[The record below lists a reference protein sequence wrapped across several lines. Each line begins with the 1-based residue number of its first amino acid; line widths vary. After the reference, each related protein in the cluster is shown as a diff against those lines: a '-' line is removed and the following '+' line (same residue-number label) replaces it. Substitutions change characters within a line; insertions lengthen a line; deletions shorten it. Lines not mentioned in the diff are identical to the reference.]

1 MRGIRSAVLLGLSIG
16 LLVYGIVQAAP
27 QNLVLILDASNSM
40 NKAFGAQTRIAEA
53 KAALSD
59 LLGTLPEGINIGAF
73 AYGHRVAKTD
83 RAASCRDI
91 EEVFPLQS
99 LTSELRGQ
107 MITALNGIEAQG
119 LTPLSDA
126 LARAADAL
134 AETQGRRVVL
144 LLTDGEETCE
154 GDPMAVAERLGAMDP
169 PVELDIV
176 GIAVDPQVRDI
187 LSAMAQAT
195 GGQYRDVD
203 QAEGLFSALLAA
215 VAPAETTEPEIPA
228 RYACFGIT
236 NVIIGTDGNDNLYG
250 TPGND
255 LIYGLGGDDLIIG
268 FGGNDV
274 LIGGDGNDIIEGL
287 DGDDLLIGGCG
298 NDTLFGG
305 DGDDLIAGGRGD
317 DSLEGEAG
325 NDCLNGGPGND
336 KLLGGSGSNLLY
348 GDGGDDV
355 LIQGKITK
363 EPCIPMCP
371 PVSCSPCGVQP
382 PCSNC
387 QSSVVVKT
395 VDEGASIRLHGIV
408 TDEDCEVTKV
418 MWQATAGTFDDPTA
432 LDPLY
437 TAPMVSL
444 CQGVDVTVTLTA
456 TDKCGASSSDSFI
469 LHVRNVNHPPVIDA
483 GPDVTVDENGTIQ
496 LTCSATDPDGDTLTY
511 YWTVENGRGVLSDPR
526 VLHPVYTAPDV
537 SSCDGEDVVL
547 TFTVTDACGASST
560 DTLTVHVRNVNAPPI
575 VQLGPAFSMPECSSK
590 RLAAVASDPE
600 CETLTYYW
608 FASAGSFDD
617 PFSPNPVYTAPPTS
631 SCDGEEVYITLTV
644 TDPCGASACDSVCV
658 YVQNVN
664 TPPQVKAD
672 P

>member
-1 MRGIRSAVLLGLSIG
+1 MRGMRLAVLLGLSIG

-53 KAALSD
+53 KAALSE
-59 LLGTLPEGINIGAF
+59 LLGTLPEGVNIGAF

-91 EEVFPLQS
+91 EEVFPLQP
-99 LTSELRGQ
+99 LTSELRGR
-107 MITALNGIEAQG
+107 MINALSGIEAQG
-119 LTPLSDA
+119 LTPLADA
-126 LARAADAL
+126 LARAGDAL
-134 AETQGRRVVL
+134 VETQGKRVIL

-154 GDPMAVAERLGAMDP
+154 GDPMAVAERLGAMNP

-176 GIAVDPQVRDI
+176 GIAVDPQVRDV

-215 VAPAETTEPEIPA
+215 IAPSETVEPKVPA

-236 NVIIGTDGNDNLYG
+236 NVIRGTDGNDNLYG

-287 DGDDLLIGGCG
+287 DGNDLLIGGRG

-305 DGDDLIAGGRGD
+305 AGDDLIVGGPGN

-325 NDCLNGGPGND
+325 NDCLNGGPGDD
-336 KLLGGSGSNLLY
+336 KLLGGSGDNLLY
-348 GDGGDDV
+348 GGGGDDV
-355 LIQGKITK
+355 LMQGETAS
-363 EPCIPMCP
+363 EPCVPMCP
-371 PVSCSPCGVQP
+371 PVSCSPCHAQHPCSHCQP
-382 PCSNC
+382 P
-387 QSSVVVKT
+387 VAAKT
-395 VDEGASIRLHGIV
+395 VDEGASIQLHGTV
-408 TDEDCEVTKV
+408 ADEDCGVTKL
-418 MWQATAGTFDDPTA
+418 MWQATAGTFDDPTV
-432 LDPLY
+432 LDPVY
-437 TAPMVSL
+437 TAPMVSC
-444 CQGVDVTVTLTA
+444 CQGEDVTVTLTA

-469 LHVRNVNHPPVIDA
+469 LHVRNVNHPPVVDA
-483 GPDVTVDENGTIQ
+483 GPNVTVDENGTIQ
-496 LTCSATDPDGDTLTY
+496 LTCSATDPDGDALTY
-511 YWTVENGRGVLSDPR
+511 YWTVENGRGILGDPR
-526 VLHPVYTAPDV
+526 VLHTTYTAPEV
-537 SSCDGEDVVL
+537 NSCDGEDVVL
-547 TFTVTDACGASST
+547 TLTVTDSCGASST
-560 DTLTVHVRNVNAPPI
+560 DTLTVHVRNVNAPPM
-575 VQLGPAFSMPECSSK
+575 VQLGPAFAMSEGSSK

-600 CETLTYYW
+600 CQTLTYYW
-608 FASAGSFDD
+608 FASAGSLDD
-617 PFSPNPVYTAPPTS
+617 PFSPNPVYTAPLTD

-658 YVQNVN
+658 HVQNVN
-664 TPPQVKAD
+664 VPPQVKAD

>member
-1 MRGIRSAVLLGLSIG
+1 MRGIRLAVLLGLSIG

-53 KAALSD
+53 KAALSE
-59 LLGTLPEGINIGAF
+59 LLGTLPEGVNIGAL

-91 EEVFPLQS
+91 EEVFPLQP

-107 MITALNGIEAQG
+107 MITALSGIEAQG
-119 LTPLSDA
+119 LTPLADA
-126 LARAADAL
+126 LARAGDAL
-134 AETQGRRVVL
+134 AKTQGRRVIL

-154 GDPMAVAERLGAMDP
+154 GDPMAVAERLGAMNP
-169 PVELDIV
+169 PIELDIV
-176 GIAVDPQVRDI
+176 GIAVDPQVRGV

-203 QAEGLFSALLAA
+203 QAEDLFSALLAA
-215 VAPAETTEPEIPA
+215 IAPPKTAEPEIPA

-236 NVIIGTDGNDNLYG
+236 NVIKGTNGNDTLYG

-274 LIGGDGNDIIEGL
+274 LVGGDGNDVIEGL
-287 DGDDLLIGGCG
+287 DGDDLLIGGRG

-305 DGDDLIAGGRGD
+305 AGNDLIVGGPGN

-336 KLLGGSGSNLLY
+336 KLLGGGGDNLLY
-348 GDGGDDV
+348 GGGGDDV

-371 PVSCSPCGVQP
+371 PVSCSPCRAEH
-382 PCSNC
+382 PCSHC
-387 QSSVVVKT
+387 RPPAAVKT
-395 VDEGASIRLHGIV
+395 VDEGASIKLHGTV
-408 TDEDCEVTKV
+408 ADEDCGVTKL

-432 LDPLY
+432 LDPVY
-437 TAPMVSL
+437 TAPMVSC
-444 CQGVDVTVTLTA
+444 CQGIDVKVTLTA

-469 LHVRNVNHPPVIDA
+469 LHVRNVNHPPVVDA

-496 LTCSATDPDGDTLTY
+496 LTCSATDPDGDALTY
-511 YWTVENGRGVLSDPR
+511 YWTVENGRGVLGDPH
-526 VLHPVYTAPDV
+526 VLHTTYTAPEV
-537 SSCDGEDVVL
+537 NSCDGEDVVL
-547 TFTVTDACGASST
+547 TLTVVDSCGATST
-560 DTLTVHVRNVNAPPI
+560 DSLTVHVRNVNAPPT
-575 VQLGPAFSMPECSSK
+575 VQLGPAFSMPEGSSK

-600 CETLTYYW
+600 CQTLTYYW

-617 PFSPNPVYTAPPTS
+617 PFSPNPVYTAPLTDA
-631 SCDGEEVYITLTV
+631 CDGEDVYITLTV
-644 TDPCGASACDSVCV
+644 TDPCGASACDSVSV
-658 YVQNVN
+658 HVQNVN
-664 TPPQVKAD
+664 VPPQVKAD